1 MIQITIYREPSGNK
15 EKRAFARLRDAI
27 LYGQGTGTGYEV
39 YDPSTGRVI
48 DWNEVNVRDDDGWFY
63 DDREN
68 IWKRA
73 AC

>member
-27 LYGQGTGTGYEV
+27 LYGQGTGSGYEV